1 MASCGRGGRREGLG
15 QDRGRPPFRPAPVRE
30 LLVDLKDLSELAI
43 DLAYS
48 SYLFHSPDLARE
60 VLELEEHVED
70 LLLSLEV
77 SLMLAAR
84 SPDRALA
91 LAPISR
97 VASSMA
103 RVVDAAADIA
113 KTVAQGAGLHPAIGE
128 AFSHARERLV
138 RTVVEEGSSL
148 VGSRVGELDPWVE
161 VIAIKRDG
169 SWLLNPEDDEVL
181 RPGDVLIARG
191 SPEEAS
197 ELVEL
202 AEGRAREPLSFG
214 PEGKMARLADLL
226 LDLKESSELA
236 IDLAYTALL
245 LNSEELAEEVKRLEE
260 YVDELHVDLQTAV
273 ISGKLSPADI
283 GDVIALLRVGFLS
296 EEIADAAYE
305 IASFIL
311 KGLRAHPV
319 VKMAIEE
326 SDERVAVVQVAE
338 DSPLVGKKLSEVR
351 LPEETGMWVVAMRRE
366 GRFFRPRG
374 STVIRP
380 GDVLIAVGYAEGE
393 EDLAEL
399 AEGKSGS

>member
-1 MASCGRGGRREGLG
+1 MGQHRGKLS
-15 QDRGRPPFRPAPVRE
+15 FRPAPVRE
-30 LLVDLKDLSELAI
+30 LLVDLKDLCELAI

-60 VLELEEHVED
+60 VLELEEHVD
-70 LLLSLEV
+70 DMLLGLEV

-84 SPDRALA
+84 SPDDALA

-97 VASSMA
+97 VASSIA
-103 RVVDAAADIA
+103 RVIDASADIA
-113 KTVAQGAGLHPAIGE
+113 KMVVQGAGLHPAIRE
-128 AFSHARERLV
+128 AFSHAKERLV
-138 RTVVEEGSSL
+138 RTVVEEGSKL

-161 VIAIKRDG
+161 VIAIKRNGD
-169 SWLLNPEDDEVL
+169 WLLNPEDDEVL

-202 AEGRAREPLSFG
+202 AEGKLKNPLSVK
-214 PEGKMARLADLL
+214 PEGKVAKLADLL

-245 LNSEELAEEVKRLEE
+245 LNSPELAEEVVRLEE
-260 YVDELHVDLQTAV
+260 YVDELHVEFQMAIIT
-273 ISGKLSPADI
+273 GKLGSVEVD
-283 GDVIALLRVGFLS
+283 DMLALLRVGFLS

-338 DSPLVGKKLSEVR
+338 NSPLVGKKLSEVR
-351 LPEETGMWVVAMRRE
+351 LPEETGMWVVAMRRK

-393 EDLAEL
+393 KDLAEL
-399 AEGKSGS
+399 AGGKSQP